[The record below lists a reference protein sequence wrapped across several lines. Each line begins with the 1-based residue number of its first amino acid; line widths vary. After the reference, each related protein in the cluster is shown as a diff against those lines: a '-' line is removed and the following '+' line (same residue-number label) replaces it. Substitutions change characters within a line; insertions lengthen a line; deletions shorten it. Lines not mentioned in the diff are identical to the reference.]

1 MPGKLMEVTDMSKAK
16 SVLSVENTFIF
27 SLDRNITPAYGVL
40 DGHHVAALIF
50 FLNFALKII
59 TI

>member
-1 MPGKLMEVTDMSKAK
+1 MVVTDVSKAK
-16 SVLSVENTFIF
+16 SVQSVKNTFIF

-59 TI
+59 AI